1 MTSCC
6 AIFGLASLFENK
18 WIFLF
23 LSGIARL
30 ISGMAVGGIGI
41 LSYEYIILIEP
52 EMMKQNIALTEMGM
66 VVGYCMGSPFS
77 YILY

>member
-1 MTSCC
+1 V
-6 AIFGLASLFENK
+6 IFGLASVFDNK

-23 LSGIARL
+23 LSGISRL

-52 EMMKQNIALTEMGM
+52 EKMK
-66 VVGYCMGSPFS
+66 
-77 YILY
+77 